1 MHRTFSDNGT
11 ITQPL
16 FGEIAADAGKRK
28 IFANNVVS
36 FMREYGYDGVDIDWE
51 YPGAGDRGGKREDVD
66 NYVLMMKEL
75 RQTFDASGSRFGI
88 TFTAPSSFWYLRW
101 FDLPG
106 LVKYVDWIN
115 LMTYDL
121 HGVWD
126 RDNPIGSIVQGH
138 TNLTEIQ
145 LAAELF
151 WRVGISPS
159 KIVMGFGFYG
169 RSFTLAN
176 PSCTTPGCPFSGA
189 SDKGP
194 CTGEGGIL
202 GHYEIQAILKSATS
216 RKRALT
222 PVYDKKAAV
231 KYVTFDKD
239 QWVSFDD
246 KETMKQKVQWANDV
260 GLGGALI
267 WASDL
272 DDDKYSAH
280 SDLLGREVQ
289 STAKLQSSIKA
300 LSDSK
305 ALLQDLRGTNG
316 QDCFAYTGKCI
327 NLNDGK
333 AMSAACGSDF
343 TYVGWDDAGCGK
355 KSCVGASLSL

>member
-1 MHRTFSDNGT
+1 
-11 ITQPL
+11 
-16 FGEIAADAGKRK
+16 
-28 IFANNVVS
+28 
-36 FMREYGYDGVDIDWE
+36 MREYGYDGVDIDWE
-51 YPGAGDRGGKREDVD
+51 YPGAGDRGGKREDVK

-75 RQTFDASGSRFGI
+75 RQTFDVSGSRFGI

-138 TNLTEIQ
+138 TNLTEIK
-145 LAAELF
+145 LATELF
-151 WRVGISPS
+151 WRVGIAPS
-159 KIVMGFGFYG
+159 KIAMGFGFYG
-169 RSFTLAN
+169 RSFTLAD
-176 PSCTTPGCPFSGA
+176 PSCTKPGCPFSGA
-189 SDKGP
+189 SEKGP

-202 GHYEIQAILKSATS
+202 GHYEIQAILKSETS
-216 RKRALT
+216 RKRALK
-222 PVYDKKAAV
+222 PVHDKEAAV
-231 KYVTFDKD
+231 KYITFDKD

-246 KETMKQKVQWANDV
+246 KDTMKQKVQWANSV

-280 SDLLGREVQ
+280 SNLLGREVK
-289 STAKLQSSIKA
+289 STAQLHDTIKA

-305 ALLQDLRGTNG
+305 AVLQDLRGTNG
-316 QDCFAYTGKCI
+316 QDCFQYKGKCV
-327 NLNDGK
+327 NLNDNK
-333 AMSAACGSDF
+333 AMSAACGSGF
-343 TYVGWDDAGCGK
+343 TPVGWDDAGCGK
-355 KSCVGASLSL
+355 KKCVRVPFSC